1 MRKDYSVEDCL
12 EFMTGLALVPG
23 HSWKSNPFSL
33 FKENEKVLTSIGRQ
47 VFRGKALTE
56 KQHELI
62 KKLMLEWY
70 VDQFAEQGI
79 DIKSCVD
86 TIREPYRE
94 VDKSHWVRKIVKDGE
109 EFVGIRFPFNN
120 SVIEHIADI
129 KKGGEGYHY
138 DKHCHYFAY
147 NEINIYKV
155 VTIALKFKQE
165 FEIQDQVQEAYNQI
179 VHFDMNQG
187 DYVPGIY
194 NLKYKNLNPKLQE
207 HLENTFGN
215 PTKENILELWDKR
228 RLYGLEHFD
237 DIHFRV
243 STLTQKIMKRDN
255 ASVVVSNKTWT
266 INQLFDSIGEMN
278 RYPLMILLNQDTAIE
293 ELNAVYQATKGYIS
307 NKDISVHFRLDNKR
321 YGEFNQFIRDKGLN
335 NSIGSNTKIVIANRK
350 KITKPILKSNWKPIC
365 MLAFGNS
372 RLSGTIVNSYSFQ
385 FDLRLFYCE
394 EDSMISQYTRTRVS
408 NYNLGVCRV

>member
-1 MRKDYSVEDCL
+1 MSENVDL
-12 EFMTGLALVPG
+12 LPGLLKTKTLG
-23 HSWKSNPFSL
+23 YD
-33 FKENEKVLTSIGRQ
+33 
-47 VFRGKALTE
+47 GKG
-56 KQHELI
+56 QY
-62 KKLMLEWY
+62 KLNT
-70 VDQFAEQGI
+70 VD
-79 DIKSCVD
+79 DI
-86 TIREPYRE
+86 
-94 VDKSHWVRKIVKDGE
+94 
-109 EFVGIRFPFNN
+109 
-120 SVIEHIADI
+120 
-129 KKGGEGYHY
+129 
-138 DKHCHYFAY
+138 
-147 NEINIYKV
+147 
-155 VTIALKFKQE
+155 
-165 FEIQDQVQEAYNQI
+165 
-179 VHFDMNQG
+179 
-187 DYVPGIY
+187 
-194 NLKYKNLNPKLQE
+194 
-207 HLENTFGN
+207 
-215 PTKENILELWDKR
+215 TKEIDFTKEYILELWDKR

-335 NSIGSNTKIVIANRK
+335 NSIDSNTKIVIANRK